1 MSLAD
6 DRMPDE
12 GDVLEDFGFNNT
24 SSYQDRTYLLGLYI
38 GLYLSGGF
46 SAEDLHEWRTGGILA
61 EKIEEFYYGIPE
73 KSRGGYFPWYLQNRH
88 VLSRPG
94 TEGEGSQHLIA
105 TFYDKVKSY
114 LDVKDRNKTAKE
126 LKPEAKRDAYNLLA
140 TVSQQFMPNPSE
152 KNWYSFRFVTCRGQD
167 EENILAEIY
176 RCLLLKNGG
185 GFFPDFYESL
195 RAHDQ
200 PVDFTQFWKAYEAGT
215 LIQLMDTSSL
225 EDSRSR
231 LPFLEV
237 FLSVP
242 RACDRPSVW
251 DLKWML
257 DINDPT
263 NFTPILPVSVDYGFI
278 NCHTFEETCT
288 LVEIYRR
295 VFQNT
300 SPLDLHQACI
310 AGTLWQFVSGRI
322 RMEERWRPLMKNVY
336 SRVESTAS
344 EVNGNTQSRP
354 GCETDRE
361 PVEFS
366 PLLSRLL
373 RSLGIF

>member
-1 MSLAD
+1 
-6 DRMPDE
+6 
-12 GDVLEDFGFNNT
+12 
-24 SSYQDRTYLLGLYI
+24 
-38 GLYLSGGF
+38 
-46 SAEDLHEWRTGGILA
+46 
-61 EKIEEFYYGIPE
+61 
-73 KSRGGYFPWYLQNRH
+73 
-88 VLSRPG
+88 
-94 TEGEGSQHLIA
+94 
-105 TFYDKVKSY
+105 
-114 LDVKDRNKTAKE
+114 
-126 LKPEAKRDAYNLLA
+126 
-140 TVSQQFMPNPSE
+140 MPNPIE
-152 KNWYSFRFVTCRGQD
+152 KNWYSFGFVTCRGQD

-176 RCLLLKNGG
+176 RRLLLKNGG

-200 PVDFTQFWKAYEAGT
+200 PVDFTQFWKTYEAGT
-215 LIQLMDTSSL
+215 RIQLMDTSSL

-251 DLKWML
+251 GLKWML